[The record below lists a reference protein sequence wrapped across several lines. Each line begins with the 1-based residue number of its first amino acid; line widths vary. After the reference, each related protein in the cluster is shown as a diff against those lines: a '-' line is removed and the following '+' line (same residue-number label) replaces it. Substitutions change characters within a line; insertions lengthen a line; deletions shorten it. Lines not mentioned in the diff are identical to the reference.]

1 MKKKDIITAIVA
13 VALIGVS
20 GYFMYKMLAP
30 APSSTTKTGSTTKTE
45 PTITGNIDE
54 ETLKLISEKKDYG
67 QAALDNIGRT
77 NPFGPLN

>member
-1 MKKKDIITAIVA
+1 MKKKDILTIIVA

-20 GYFMYKMLAP
+20 GYFLYKMLAP
-30 APSSTTKTGSTTKTE
+30 AKTNTASNAEVRKTE
-45 PTITGNIDE
+45 VTITGDIDQD
-54 ETLKLISEKKDYG
+54 TLKLITEKKDYG